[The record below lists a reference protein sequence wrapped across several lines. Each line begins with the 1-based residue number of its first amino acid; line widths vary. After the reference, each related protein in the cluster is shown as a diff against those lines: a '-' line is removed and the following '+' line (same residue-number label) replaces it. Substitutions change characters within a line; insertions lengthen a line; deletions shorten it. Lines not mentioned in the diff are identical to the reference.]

1 MRLTYHTDYA
11 LRVLI
16 HLAVNSGKPTRVAD
30 VADSYGISRNHL
42 LKVALRL
49 GRLGY
54 VRTLRGRSGGIA
66 LARDPEEINLG
77 AVVRGMEDD
86 FCLVQCMQKEGG
98 ICAISPS
105 CRLKSVM
112 RKALEAF
119 LSVFDSYSLADISAN
134 RDDLAELLGLSRIGH
149 GAEIVDSQR
158 SQ

>member
-1 MRLTYHTDYA
+1 MRLTHHADYA
-11 LRVLI
+11 LRMLI
-16 HLAVNSGKPTRVAD
+16 HLAVNRGQPTRVQD
-30 VADSYGISRNHL
+30 VADSYSISRNHL

-66 LARDPEEINLG
+66 LAKNPEEINLG
-77 AVVRGMEDD
+77 EVIRGMEDD
-86 FCLVQCMQKEGG
+86 FCLVQCMQREGA

-105 CRLKSVM
+105 CRLKGVV

-119 LSVFDSYSLADISAN
+119 LAVFDSYSLADISAN

-149 GAEIVDSQR
+149 GAEMVDSQR
-158 SQ
+158 SR